1 MEEIIK
7 RYLEL
12 VKDEMISTQLS
23 HRLYEKIAVEVDSGN
38 PITIDSAMPTDLM
51 YAIHK
56 SVWGDRYQPND
67 DKHGLRQIYQYFSG
81 YGYLRNGI
89 VGGYLLPIND
99 TGQYIWTQYDRKSQ
113 RAA

>member
-7 RYLEL
+7 QYLAL
-12 VKDEMISTQLS
+12 VKDESISMQLS
-23 HRLYEKIAVEVDSGN
+23 HRLYEKIARDIDPEN
-38 PITIDSAMPTDLM
+38 PISIDSAMPIDLM
-51 YAIHK
+51 HSIHE

-67 DKHGLRQIYQYFSG
+67 DKHGLREIYQYFSG

-89 VGGYLLPIND
+89 GGYLLPIND
-99 TGQYIWTQYDRKSQ
+99 TGQYIWTQFERKSQ

>member
-12 VKDEMISTQLS
+12 VKDESISTQLS

-38 PITIDSAMPTDLM
+38 PMTIDSAMPIDLM
-51 YAIHK
+51 YAIHY

-67 DKHGLRQIYQYFSG
+67 DKHGLRSIFQYFSG
-81 YGYLRNGI
+81 YGYLRNSI
-89 VGGYLLPIND
+89 GGYLLPIND
-99 TGQYIWTQYDRKSQ
+99 TGQYIWTQFERKSQ